1 MRLAASTYDP
11 IRHSP
16 RLVLQFL
23 QIIQWIHQLC
33 FKYDRRTLPGPPII
47 QALLASPPALRRYV
61 TSSAVHTDASAP
73 VGIKPVVT
81 EFTWCK
87 HLGEFI
93 TDVVHASKESIEIF
107 GGKDGAIGI
116 TVNEVV
122 RTFSFGAMNTREVV
136 ESSRQDAWNITLA
149 TKPNSKG

>member
-1 MRLAASTYDP
+1 M
-11 IRHSP
+11 
-16 RLVLQFL
+16 
-23 QIIQWIHQLC
+23 
-33 FKYDRRTLPGPPII
+33 
-47 QALLASPPALRRYV
+47 
-61 TSSAVHTDASAP
+61 
-73 VGIKPVVT
+73 VT

-87 HLGEFI
+87 HFGEFI
-93 TDVVHASKESIEIF
+93 TDVVYASKESIEIF

-136 ESSRQDAWNITLA
+136 ESSRQDAWNVTLA